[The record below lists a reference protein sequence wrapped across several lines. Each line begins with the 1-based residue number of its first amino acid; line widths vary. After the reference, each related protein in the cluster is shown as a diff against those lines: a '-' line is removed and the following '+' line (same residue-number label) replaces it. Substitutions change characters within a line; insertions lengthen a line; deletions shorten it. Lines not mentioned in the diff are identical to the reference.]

1 MGSGTIRIGGLCG
14 LGAAGAIVPAYLAGS
29 PEVPSDPSDAHT
41 YFGSAASF
49 LTANGT
55 WPLLHI
61 LFTVLF
67 VAILVSML
75 RSAAGPTGAVY
86 TALIGGGAFLA
97 LTAAGLAAEVA
108 VPAAIVRFDDVTVTD
123 YSQPFLGLA
132 VWLYHYSQML
142 LGSMDFRDR
151 LYRVADQ
158 GAAEMVRGVGCARG
172 AAAAAHL
179 VGLPAAYSTVVSLGL
194 TGLLMLTI
202 PPVVTVESIG
212 A

>member
-14 LGAAGAIVPAYLAGS
+14 LGAAGVIVPAYLVGS
-29 PEVPSDPSDAHT
+29 PERPSDPSDAHT
-41 YFGSAASF
+41 YFDGAASF
-49 LTANGT
+49 VTANGT

-67 VAILVSML
+67 LAILVSML

-86 TALIGGGAFLA
+86 TASIGGGTFVA

-108 VPAAIVRFDDVTVTD
+108 VPAAMVRFDDVTVAD
-123 YSQPFLGLA
+123 YAQPFLGLA
-132 VWLYHYSQML
+132 VWLYHYSQICSAAVIFATAYIVWRTRVL
-142 LGSMDFRDR
+142 PKWSAALAALGVLPR
-151 LYRVADQ
+151 LHTW
-158 GAAEMVRGVGCARG
+158 VGS
-172 AAAAAHL
+172 
-179 VGLPAAYSTVVSLGL
+179 PAAYSTVVWLGL